1 MCLHCPL
8 MVEIQGI
15 SVVHHWNPVNV
26 TVNNDVLMPLSNR
39 YSCFP
44 NITSKL
50 IIKTSYGQLIWSMRD
65 ADETPYAL

>member
-15 SVVHHWNPVNV
+15 SVVRHWNPVNV

-39 YSCFP
+39 DSCFP

-50 IIKTSYGQLIWSMRD
+50 IIKTSH
-65 ADETPYAL
+65 